1 MNHTSSNKINKTNKI
16 DKTDLT
22 NIKLTIQYDGTRY
35 QGWKRPDKGNNEHTV
50 SHKIETVL
58 EKLTGT
64 PITLYSGTRTEP
76 GVHAEALII
85 NCFVPS
91 SFSARKLRTELNQ
104 YLPQDISVLSA
115 ESVPDRFRADLNA
128 HSRTYEY
135 RICTAPVYDVFTT
148 KFRDHIFPAPDV
160 QKMQDAARQ
169 LLGRHDFKNFSSVKK
184 KKGTEKELTE
194 ITFLPEKEQ
203 LTIRLTANDFLYS
216 MAPAVIGTLLEI
228 GLEQCSSDCIEQI
241 FSGKKKA
248 GNLCN
253 FKGLF
258 LTSVS
263 Y

>member
-1 MNHTSSNKINKTNKI
+1 MNHNHTSFNKI

-50 SHKIETVL
+50 SHKIEAVL
-58 EKLTGT
+58 ERVTGNSV
-64 PITLYSGTRTEP
+64 TLYSGARTEP
-76 GVHAEALII
+76 GVHAEALVI

-91 SFSARKLRTELNQ
+91 VFSAEKIRTELNQ
-104 YLPQDISVLSA
+104 YLPQDIAVLSA
-115 ESVPDRFRADLNA
+115 ESVPERFRADLNA

-135 RICTAPVYDVFTT
+135 RICTAPVYNVFTT
-148 KFRDHIFPAPDV
+148 KFQDHIFPAPDV
-160 QKMQDAARQ
+160 QKMQDAAQQ
-169 LLGRHDFKNFSSVKK
+169 LLGRHDFKNFSSVRK

-194 ITFLPEKEQ
+194 ITFLPVKER

-216 MAPAVIGTLLEI
+216 MVPAVIGTLLEI
-228 GLEQCSSDCIEQI
+228 GLGQRSLECIGQI
-241 FSGKKKA
+241 FSGKEKA

-253 FKGLF
+253 PKGLL

>member
-1 MNHTSSNKINKTNKI
+1 MNYTSFNKT

-22 NIKLTIQYDGTRY
+22 NIKLTIQYEGTRY
-35 QGWKRPDKGNNEHTV
+35 QGWRRPDKGSNDHTV
-50 SHKIETVL
+50 SYKIETVL

-64 PITLYSGTRTEP
+64 PITLYSGARTEP

-91 SFSARKLRTELNQ
+91 SFSAQKIRTELNQ
-104 YLPQDISVLSA
+104 YLPQDIAVLSA
-115 ESVPDRFRADLNA
+115 ESVPERFRADLNA
-128 HSRTYEY
+128 RARTCEY
-135 RICTAPVYDVFTT
+135 HICTAPVYNVFTA
-148 KFRDHIFPAPDV
+148 KFQDHIFPAPDV
-160 QKMQDAARQ
+160 QKMQDAAQQ
-169 LLGRHDFKNFSSVKK
+169 LLGRHDFKNFSSVRK

-216 MAPAVIGTLLEI
+216 MAPSVIGTLLEI
-228 GLEQCSSDCIEQI
+228 GLGQRSSDCIEPI
-241 FSGKKKA
+241 FSGKEKA

-253 FKGLF
+253 PKGLL